1 MGFSVS
7 VFRMLND
14 YAQQRILAIA
24 RIANNSKQAL
34 GYFRLAIGLFYLSQI
49 MVDKEIDFDP
59 LHRQYNQFINRNIGS
74 GHSITSVLQFMSGER
89 VMAVV
94 HSERFMNA
102 FMDNF
107 GIPFHHIPLML
118 LVNLEVSK
126 NISKIS
132 IEGPLHRWIVEQNAK
147 IASLQRRLDDDQCSE
162 GR

>member
-1 MGFSVS
+1 
-7 VFRMLND
+7 MLDD

-24 RIANNSKQAL
+24 KIASNSKQAL

-59 LHRQYNQFINRNIGS
+59 LHRQYNQFINNSIGA

-89 VMAVV
+89 VMSVV

-107 GIPFHHIPLML
+107 GLPFHHIPLML

-132 IEGPLHRWIVEQNAK
+132 IEGPLHRWIA
-147 IASLQRRLDDDQCSE
+147 DQQARITRMQSSI
-162 GR
+162 GKDVRSATHKG